1 MTVDTSARKPAN
13 RPSRRHYLI
22 DAAVE
27 LFSLEPWEFITV
39 ADIVERAG
47 MTPATFYYHF
57 SSREQLL
64 EEIVQDFAQ
73 KWIDMVE
80 RLLAAA
86 DTPDALSDVAGQL
99 LDEIDESGP
108 VAKIFFLSTE
118 KEPLLAERIRT
129 DARKRLIRSATK
141 AVRRLD
147 PSRDRARAHV
157 NGVAMI
163 VLYEMAARSHLGL
176 ADAYRTLGPRRF
188 RIELAKLSRVST
200 GFADTAEPIDISRG
214 RARAKT
220 APPSPSRNDP
230 AEPQP

>member
-1 MTVDTSARKPAN
+1 MTVDASARKPAN

-80 RLLAAA
+80 QLLAAA

-99 LDEIDESGP
+99 LDEIDESG
-108 VAKIFFLSTE
+108 VQD
-118 KEPLLAERIRT
+118 LLPEHGKGA
-129 DARKRLIRSATK
+129 
-141 AVRRLD
+141 
-147 PSRDRARAHV
+147 
-157 NGVAMI
+157 
-163 VLYEMAARSHLGL
+163 AARR
-176 ADAYRTLGPRRF
+176 ADQDRR
-188 RIELAKLSRVST
+188 AQA
-200 GFADTAEPIDISRG
+200 ADPVGDEG
-214 RARAKT
+214 R
-220 APPSPSRNDP
+220 PP
-230 AEPQP
+230 A

>member
-1 MTVDTSARKPAN
+1 
-13 RPSRRHYLI
+13 
-22 DAAVE
+22 
-27 LFSLEPWEFITV
+27 
-39 ADIVERAG
+39 
-47 MTPATFYYHF
+47 
-57 SSREQLL
+57 
-64 EEIVQDFAQ
+64 
-73 KWIDMVE
+73 
-80 RLLAAA
+80 
-86 DTPDALSDVAGQL
+86 
-99 LDEIDESGP
+99 
-108 VAKIFFLSTE
+108 TE

-200 GFADTAEPIDISRG
+200 GFADPAQPIDSSHG
-214 RARAKT
+214 RARSKT
-220 APPSPSRNDP
+220 APPSPS
-230 AEPQP
+230 

>member
-1 MTVDTSARKPAN
+1 MTVEASPRKPAN
-13 RPSRRHYLI
+13 RPSRRHHLI

-64 EEIVQDFAQ
+64 EEIVQDFALR
-73 KWIDMVE
+73 WIDLVE

-86 DTPDALSDVAGQL
+86 DTPDALNGVAGAL
-99 LDEIDESGP
+99 LDEIDDSGP

-129 DARKRLIRSATK
+129 DARMRLVRSASK
-141 AVRRLD
+141 AVRRLAPD
-147 PSRDRARAHV
+147 RDQARAHV

-163 VLYEMAARSHLGL
+163 VLYEMAARSQLGL
-176 ADAYRTLGPRRF
+176 TEPYRTLGPRRF
-188 RIELAKLSRVST
+188 RVELAKLSRVAT
-200 GFADTAEPIDISRG
+200 GFADHAEPS
-214 RARAKT
+214 
-220 APPSPSRNDP
+220 S
-230 AEPQP
+230 

>member
-1 MTVDTSARKPAN
+1 MTVDGNARKPAN
-13 RPSRRHYLI
+13 RPSRRHHLI

-73 KWIDMVE
+73 RWIGMVQ
-80 RLLAAA
+80 RLLKAA
-86 DTPDALSDVAGQL
+86 DTPAALCDVTVAL
-99 LDEIDESGP
+99 LDDIDAAGS

-118 KEPLLAERIRT
+118 KEPLLVERIRS

-141 AVRRLD
+141 AVRRLA
-147 PSRDRARAHV
+147 PDRELASAQV
-157 NGVAMI
+157 NGVAMV
-163 VLYEMAARSHLGL
+163 VLYEMAARSYLGL
-176 ADAYRTLGPRRF
+176 DEPYRTLGRRRF
-188 RIELAKLSRVST
+188 RDELANLSRVAT
-200 GFADTAEPIDISRG
+200 GFGISTEPLS
-214 RARAKT
+214 
-220 APPSPSRNDP
+220 
-230 AEPQP
+230 

>member
-1 MTVDTSARKPAN
+1 M
-13 RPSRRHYLI
+13 
-22 DAAVE
+22 E

-64 EEIVQDFAQ
+64 EEIVQDFAHR
-73 KWIDMVE
+73 WINMVE

-86 DTPDALSDVAGQL
+86 DTPDALNNVPGEL
-99 LDEIDESGP
+99 LDEIDGSGP

-129 DARKRLIRSATK
+129 DTRKRLIRAATK
-141 AVRRLD
+141 AVHRLD
-147 PSRDRARAHV
+147 RNRDRARAHV

-163 VLYEMAARSHLGL
+163 VLYEMAARSYLGL
-176 ADAYRTLGPRRF
+176 ADPYRTLGSRRF
-188 RIELAKLSRVST
+188 RAELAKLSRVST
-200 GFADTAEPIDISRG
+200 GFAD
-214 RARAKT
+214 
-220 APPSPSRNDP
+220 N

>member
-1 MTVDTSARKPAN
+1 MTVDASPRKPAN
-13 RPSRRHYLI
+13 RPSRRHHLI

-73 KWIDMVE
+73 RWIDMVE
-80 RLLAAA
+80 RLLDAA
-86 DTPDALSDVAGQL
+86 DTPDALNNVACSL
-99 LDEIDESGP
+99 LDEIDSSGP
-108 VAKIFFLSTE
+108 GAKIFFLSTE

-129 DARKRLIRSATK
+129 DTRKRLIRVATK
-141 AVRRLD
+141 AVHRLD
-147 PSRDRARAHV
+147 PGRDRARAHV

-163 VLYEMAARSHLGL
+163 VLYDMAARAYLGL
-176 ADAYRTLGPRRF
+176 ADPYRTLGSRRF
-188 RIELAKLSRVST
+188 RAELAKLSRVST
-200 GFADTAEPIDISRG
+200 GFTDSAE
-214 RARAKT
+214 AQA
-220 APPSPSRNDP
+220 
-230 AEPQP
+230 

>member
-1 MTVDTSARKPAN
+1 MTVDAAARKPAN
-13 RPSRRHYLI
+13 RPSRRHHLI

-73 KWIDMVE
+73 QWIDMVE

-86 DTPDALSDVAGQL
+86 DTPDALTDVAGQL
-99 LDEIDESGP
+99 LDEIDGSGP

-141 AVRRLD
+141 AVQRLD
-147 PSRDRARAHV
+147 PGRDRAHAHV

-176 ADAYRTLGPRRF
+176 AEPYRTLGPRRF
-188 RIELAKLSRVST
+188 RAELAKLSRVST
-200 GFADTAEPIDISRG
+200 GFA
-214 RARAKT
+214 
-220 APPSPSRNDP
+220 APP
-230 AEPQP
+230 EPESLPR

>member
-1 MTVDTSARKPAN
+1 MYIMTVDASTRKPAN
-13 RPSRRHYLI
+13 RPSRRHHLI

-64 EEIVQDFAQ
+64 EEIVQDFALR
-73 KWIDMVE
+73 WIEIVE
-80 RLLAAA
+80 RMLAAA
-86 DTPDALSDVAGQL
+86 QTPDELSDVAAAV
-99 LDEIDESGP
+99 LDEVDNTGP
-108 VAKIFFLSTE
+108 MAKIFFLSTE

-129 DARKRLIRSATK
+129 DARKRLIRAATK

-147 PSRDRARAHV
+147 PTRDRAHAHV

-163 VLYEMAARSHLGL
+163 VLYEMGARSYLGL
-176 ADAYRTLGPRRF
+176 SDPYRTLGPRRF
-188 RIELAKLSRVST
+188 RTELAKLSRVST
-200 GFADTAEPIDISRG
+200 GF
-214 RARAKT
+214 
-220 APPSPSRNDP
+220 PPS
-230 AEPQP
+230 AEQPLGK

>member
-1 MTVDTSARKPAN
+1 MTVDASPRKPAN
-13 RPSRRHYLI
+13 RPSRRHHLI

-64 EEIVQDFAQ
+64 EEIVEDFAHR
-73 KWIDMVE
+73 WIEMVE

-86 DTPDALSDVAGQL
+86 EIPAALNDVAGQL
-99 LDEIDESGP
+99 LDEIDGAGP

-129 DARKRLIRSATK
+129 DTRKRLIRAATK

-147 PSRDRARAHV
+147 RDRDRARAHV

-163 VLYEMAARSHLGL
+163 VLYEMAARSQLGL
-176 ADAYRTLGPRRF
+176 ADSYRTLGARRF
-188 RIELAKLSRVST
+188 RAELDKLSRVST
-200 GFADTAEPIDISRG
+200 GFTAV
-214 RARAKT
+214 
-220 APPSPSRNDP
+220 

>member
-1 MTVDTSARKPAN
+1 MTVDASTRKPAN
-13 RPSRRHYLI
+13 RPSRRHHLI
-22 DAAVE
+22 DAAIE

-64 EEIVQDFAQ
+64 EEVVQDFAQ
-73 KWIDMVE
+73 TWIDIVE
-80 RLLAAA
+80 RLLADA
-86 DTPDALSDVAGQL
+86 DTPDALCEVAGRL
-99 LDEIDESGP
+99 LDEIDRSGP

-118 KEPLLAERIRT
+118 KEPLLAERIRN

-141 AVRRLD
+141 AVRRLA
-147 PSRDRARAHV
+147 PGRDRARVYV

-176 ADAYRTLGPRRF
+176 TDPYRALGPRRF
-188 RIELAKLSRVST
+188 RAELTKLSRVAIGLQAAPDRSPDQDEDDT
-200 GFADTAEPIDISRG
+200 ILEELALPRRPVADV
-214 RARAKT
+214 
-220 APPSPSRNDP
+220 
-230 AEPQP
+230 